1 MNLTP
6 WSIISPNY
14 RDCLILGNGASIT
27 LAPTLS
33 YPSLFEAAKNLNH
46 LDATQQAVFDF
57 FGTHDF
63 EFVLRA
69 LSHANAINGYLG
81 VVEDQ
86 TSSTYDLIK
95 NTLIKTVK
103 EVHPDYGLAEDKL
116 QPMAAFM
123 EGFPTVFS
131 LNYDLL
137 VYWAIMAANDAAGAN
152 LFKDCFG
159 SDGRFNSDYDYL
171 RRPHRELATSTLV
184 FYPHGN
190 LSLATDMW
198 GTETK
203 ITNSAS
209 GLLDAITAAWNMGG
223 NTPLFVSEGD
233 SAKKLRS
240 IGRNSYLN
248 KVYSELSSPKSSALV
263 YGWGFGVQDSHIL
276 TALARAGIS
285 RFGVSVYTGGADPA
299 HFCYEVSRSIHNTK
313 GLKTAHIDFFD
324 SCESGVWINP

>member
-14 RDCLILGNGASIT
+14 RDCLILGNGASISLT
-27 LAPTLS
+27 PTLS
-33 YPSLFEAAKNLNH
+33 YRSLFEKAKNLCH
-46 LDATQQAVFDF
+46 LDASQQAVFDF

-63 EFVLRA
+63 EFVLHA

-81 VVEDQ
+81 VVEHL
-86 TSSTYDLIK
+86 TSTTYDLIK
-95 NTLIKTVK
+95 NTLINTIQK
-103 EVHPDYGLAEDKL
+103 VHPDYVLAEDKL

-123 EGFPTVFS
+123 GRFPTVFS

-137 VYWAIMAANDAAGAN
+137 IYWAIMAANSAAGGN
-152 LFKDCFG
+152 LFKDCFEG
-159 SDGRFNSDYDYL
+159 DGRFNSDYDYL
-171 RRPHRELATSTLV
+171 RRPHPPLASSTLV

-190 LSLATDMW
+190 LALASDMW
-198 GTETK
+198 GAETK

-209 GLLDAITAAWNMGG
+209 GLLDAITAAWNMGE

-233 SAKKLRS
+233 SPKKLRS
-240 IGRNSYLN
+240 IERSSYLN
-248 KVYSELSSPKSSALV
+248 KVYSELSRPKSSALV

-285 RFGVSVYTGGADPA
+285 RFGVSVYTGDSDPA
-299 HFCYEVSRSIHNTK
+299 NFCYEVSRSIHNTK
-313 GLKTAHIDFFD
+313 GLETAHIDFFD
-324 SCESGVWINP
+324 SCESGVWITP